1 MDNWFKDILPDKDPF
16 HNRGRDQMRK
26 KRGPEFECL
35 WYKRALYRFNPKE
48 NVVTSAS
55 VKFCVRPL
63 EISGI
68 QGFCGFVNE
77 YLKAKI

>member
-1 MDNWFKDILPDKDPF
+1 
-16 HNRGRDQMRK
+16 MRK

-68 QGFCGFVNE
+68 LNLRFPVNRDVICMPIVS
-77 YLKAKI
+77 LL